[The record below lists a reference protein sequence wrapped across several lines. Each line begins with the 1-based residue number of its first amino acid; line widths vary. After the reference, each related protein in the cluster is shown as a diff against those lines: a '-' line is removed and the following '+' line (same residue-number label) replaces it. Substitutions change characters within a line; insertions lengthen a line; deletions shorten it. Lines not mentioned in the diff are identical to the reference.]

1 MPEGTEGIEDEPST
15 EVVRSKQVKADEP
28 QLPGLESFLQVAQSS
43 SWTGPLPPPAA
54 LAEYAKIL
62 PDAPERILGMAERDL
77 DSRIAREEKLVNAAV
92 ETGRT
97 GQAAAILLAFVAV
110 IAAIVFFALR
120 NEVAGGILL
129 SLPVVMLVRALL
141 GQLNGNGQTK
151 GDGDSH

>member
-1 MPEGTEGIEDEPST
+1 
-15 EVVRSKQVKADEP
+15 
-28 QLPGLESFLQVAQSS
+28 
-43 SWTGPLPPPAA
+43 
-54 LAEYAKIL
+54 
-62 PDAPERILGMAERDL
+62 
-77 DSRIAREEKLVNAAV
+77 VNAAV